1 MKRFTLTFLVAPLL
15 ASGCAARQVT
25 TSDELIAARQEYAR
39 ATESNAP
46 VEAPKA
52 LTNARWTLNQA
63 EEAHAVDP
71 GSQREKELAYMA
83 MRRSQAAIAEG
94 NARAARRD
102 EEAAKRDLAATGAQ
116 AAQAAEKARAEADA
130 AKAQADVATQQ
141 AQAEAEARK
150 QAEAAAA
157 NTRMSLEQTEAAL
170 ADIRRQLAAQGTT
183 LDEQTRLL
191 KERETALQAQVESMR
206 AERDKAERERNSA
219 QAERDKALVEMRRLG
234 DVAEKADKSL
244 VLTLGSEVM
253 FRSRQAALLPRA
265 KEKLDQLAEALQSL
279 GSDQQFVIEG
289 HTDSRG
295 TAAYNRRLSRLRA
308 LAVRSYLIKRGV
320 DPDRI
325 RAEGRGED
333 EPVADNS
340 DAEGRANNRRVEIIV
355 TPPTVSRR

>member
-1 MKRFTLTFLVAPLL
+1 MKRFTLSLLIAPLF
-15 ASGCAARQVT
+15 AAGCAARQVT
-25 TSDELIAARQEYAR
+25 ESDELIQARQEYAR
-39 ATESNAP
+39 ASQSNAA

-52 LTNARWTLNQA
+52 LNNARWTLNQA
-63 EEAHAVDP
+63 EEAHAADP

-83 MRRSQAAIAEG
+83 TRRAQTAIAEG

-102 EEAAKRDLAATGAQ
+102 EEAAKHDLAVTGAQ
-116 AAQAAEKARAEADA
+116 AARAAERARAEAAA
-130 AKAQADVATQQ
+130 AKAQADAANQQAAAANQQAAAANEQIAAANQQALTATQQ
-141 AQAEAEARK
+141 AQLEAQQRAKAE
-150 QAEAAAA
+150 QDAATAA
-157 NTRMSLEQTEAAL
+157 
-170 ADIRRQLAAQGTT
+170 
-183 LDEQTRLL
+183 
-191 KERETALQAQVESMR
+191 
-206 AERDKAERERNSA
+206 AERDKAQRDLNAA
-219 QAERDKALVEMRRLG
+219 QLERDKAVAEMRRLG

-265 KEKLDQLAEALQSL
+265 KEKLDTLAEALQSL
-279 GSDQQFVIEG
+279 GSDQQFIIEG

-295 TAAYNRRLSRLRA
+295 SAAYNRRLSRLRA

-333 EPVADNS
+333 DPVASNS
-340 DAEGRANNRRVEIIV
+340 EAEGRANNRRVEIIV

>member
-1 MKRFTLTFLVAPLL
+1 MKRFTLSLLIAPLF
-15 ASGCAARQVT
+15 AAGCAARQVT
-25 TSDELIAARQEYAR
+25 ESDELIQARQEYAR
-39 ATESNAP
+39 ASQSNAA

-52 LTNARWTLNQA
+52 LNNARWTLNQA
-63 EEAHAVDP
+63 EEAHAADP

-83 MRRSQAAIAEG
+83 TRRAQTAIAEG

-102 EEAAKRDLAATGAQ
+102 EEAAKHDLAVTGAQ
-116 AAQAAEKARAEADA
+116 AARAAERARAEAEA
-130 AKAQADVATQQ
+130 AKAQADAANQQAAAANEQIAAANQQALTATQQ
-141 AQAEAEARK
+141 AQLEAQQRAKAE
-150 QAEAAAA
+150 QDAATAA
-157 NTRMSLEQTEAAL
+157 
-170 ADIRRQLAAQGTT
+170 
-183 LDEQTRLL
+183 
-191 KERETALQAQVESMR
+191 
-206 AERDKAERERNSA
+206 AERDKAQRDLNAA
-219 QAERDKALVEMRRLG
+219 QLERDKAVAEMRRLG

-265 KEKLDQLAEALQSL
+265 KEKLDTLAEALQSL
-279 GSDQQFVIEG
+279 GSDQQFIIEG

-295 TAAYNRRLSRLRA
+295 SAAYNRRLSRLRA

-333 EPVADNS
+333 DPVASNS

>member
-1 MKRFTLTFLVAPLL
+1 MKRHTLMFLVAPLL
-15 ASGCAARQVT
+15 ASGCAARQVP

-39 ATESNAP
+39 ASQSNAA

-63 EEAHAVDP
+63 EEAHANAP
-71 GSQREKELAYMA
+71 GSQQEKELAYMA
-83 MRRSQAAIAEG
+83 MRRAQSAIAEG
-94 NARAARRD
+94 NARAAHRD
-102 EEAAKRDLAATGAQ
+102 AEAAKHDLALTGAQ
-116 AAQAAEKARAEADA
+116 AAQAAERARAEAEA
-130 AKAQADVATQQ
+130 AKAQADAANQQAAAANQQVVAANQQALSATQQ
-141 AQAEAEARK
+141 AQLEAQQRAKAE
-150 QAEAAAA
+150 QDAAAA
-157 NTRMSLEQTEAAL
+157 A
-170 ADIRRQLAAQGTT
+170 
-183 LDEQTRLL
+183 
-191 KERETALQAQVESMR
+191 
-206 AERDKAERERNSA
+206 AERDKAQRELNAA
-219 QAERDKALVEMRRLG
+219 QLERDKAVAEMRRLG

-265 KEKLDQLAEALQSL
+265 REKLDTLAEALQSL

-295 TAAYNRRLSRLRA
+295 SASYNRRLSRLRA

-325 RAEGRGED
+325 RAEGRGEAD
-333 EPVADNS
+333 PVASND

>member
-1 MKRFTLTFLVAPLL
+1 MKRLTRHLFVAIPML
-15 ASGCAARQVT
+15 ASACAARTVG
-25 TSDELIAARQEYAR
+25 TSNELMAARQEYAR
-39 ATESNAP
+39 ASQSNAA

-63 EEAHAVDP
+63 EEAHAADP
-71 GSQREKELAYMA
+71 GSQQEKELAYMA
-83 MRRSQAAIAEG
+83 MRRAQSAIAEG
-94 NARAARRD
+94 NARAAHRD
-102 EEAAKRDLAATGAQ
+102 AEAAKHDLALTGAQ
-116 AAQAAEKARAEADA
+116 AAQAAERARAEAEA
-130 AKAQADVATQQ
+130 AKAQANAANEQAAAANQQVAAANQQALTATQQ
-141 AQAEAEARK
+141 AQLEAQQRTKAE
-150 QAEAAAA
+150 QDAAIAA
-157 NTRMSLEQTEAAL
+157 
-170 ADIRRQLAAQGTT
+170 
-183 LDEQTRLL
+183 
-191 KERETALQAQVESMR
+191 
-206 AERDKAERERNSA
+206 AERDKAQRDLNAA
-219 QAERDKALVEMRRLG
+219 QLERDKALVEMRRLG

-265 KEKLDQLAEALQSL
+265 KEKLDTLAEALQSL

-295 TAAYNRRLSRLRA
+295 SASYNRRLSRLRA

-333 EPVADNS
+333 DPVASNS